1 MQDSTDNLLK
11 KLNFI
16 EFDDINLLNSH
27 CKKTIP
33 LHELSFVNPKLK
45 RLFSFLQNKGQNTK
59 FGEQIRS
66 GF

>member
-16 EFDDINLLNSH
+16 EFNDINLPDSD
-27 CKKTIP
+27 CKKTIL
-33 LHELSFVNPKLK
+33 LHELPFVSPKLK
-45 RLFSFLQNKGQNTK
+45 GLFSFLQNKGQNIT